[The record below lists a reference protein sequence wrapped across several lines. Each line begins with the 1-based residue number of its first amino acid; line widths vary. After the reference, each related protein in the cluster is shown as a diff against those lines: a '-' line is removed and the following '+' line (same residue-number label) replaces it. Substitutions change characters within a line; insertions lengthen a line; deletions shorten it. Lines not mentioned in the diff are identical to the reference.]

1 MLSLQTMS
9 SLLLLLASLLA
20 PASATRQQLLVAPRP
35 RTVEAGSSLVLPC
48 KVTRYLY
55 IYNILQY
62 QSYLHYL

>member
-1 MLSLQTMS
+1 MP

-48 KVTRYLY
+48 KVTRYPDINN
-55 IYNILQY
+55 IYNIY
-62 QSYLHYL
+62 IYV